1 MKRITF
7 MLQVDVKRR
16 RIPRQLT
23 KILIWLPMSCIKG
36 HKIKVEKLI
45 VENQSLC
52 KTTDLALL
60 ALNCERK
67 RLMQARKNILEK
79 EVVPIV
85 LPILLEKR

>member
-1 MKRITF
+1 
-7 MLQVDVKRR
+7 
-16 RIPRQLT
+16 
-23 KILIWLPMSCIKG
+23 MSCIKG

>member
-1 MKRITF
+1 
-7 MLQVDVKRR
+7 
-16 RIPRQLT
+16 
-23 KILIWLPMSCIKG
+23 MSCIKG
-36 HKIKVEKLI
+36 HKIKVEKLT